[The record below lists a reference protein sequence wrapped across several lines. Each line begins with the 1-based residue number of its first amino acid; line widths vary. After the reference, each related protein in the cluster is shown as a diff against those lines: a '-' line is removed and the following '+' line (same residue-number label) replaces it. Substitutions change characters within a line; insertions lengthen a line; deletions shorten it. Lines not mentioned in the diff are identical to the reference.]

1 MRGLSL
7 LVHGGP
13 KAGKS
18 WLGDTTPAPRLV
30 LDAEA
35 GSRFTTSRKRDWNP
49 VMEAPPVADGTW
61 DTALVSVR
69 EYDVMKRAFEWLNSG
84 QHPFK
89 SVVMD
94 SISEIQQRC
103 VDNIAGVDPMQTQNW
118 GTLLREMSKLVR
130 GYRDLLTHP
139 TNPLEAVVLI
149 AMSRTVEGGRQV
161 PYVQGQLATTLP
173 YYIDVVGYITNSAD
187 EQGLPHRYLMIQ
199 TDPRWLTGERVGG
212 RLGPYIELRDN
223 YDETVSDMLDAVFG
237 ANGNAAM
244 AAPAEPSIHTTQ
256 TQHQ

>member
-1 MRGLSL
+1 VRGLSI

-35 GSRFTTSRKRDWNP
+35 GSRFTKSRKRDWDPLTEAVP
-49 VMEAPPVADGTW
+49 VYDGTW
-61 DTALVSVR
+61 DTVLVSVR
-69 EYDVMKRAFEWLNSG
+69 EYDVMKRVYEWLNSG
-84 QHPFK
+84 QHPFR

-103 VDNIAGVDPMQTQNW
+103 VDNIAGVEIMKTQDW

-139 TNPLEAVVLI
+139 TRPLEAVVII
-149 AMSRTVEGGRQV
+149 AMTRTVDGGRQV

-173 YYIDVVGYITNSAD
+173 YYIDVVGYITTSQD
-187 EQGLPHRYLMIQ
+187 EQSRTHRYLMIQ
-199 TDPRWLTGERVGG
+199 PDPRWLTGERVGG
-212 RLGPYIELRDN
+212 RLGTHVELFDN
-223 YDETVSDMLDAVFG
+223 YGDTVSDMLDLVFG
-237 ANGNAAM
+237 ANGSTS
-244 AAPAEPSIHTTQ
+244 AEPPINDSPALQ
-256 TQHQ
+256 

>member
-1 MRGLSL
+1 MRGLSV

-30 LDAEA
+30 LDAEG
-35 GSRFTTSRKRDWNP
+35 GSFFTRSRKREWDPLTETIP
-49 VMEAPPVADGTW
+49 VYDGTW
-61 DTALVSVR
+61 DTVIVQVR
-69 EYDVMKRAFEWLNSG
+69 EYDVMKRVYEWLNSG
-84 QHPFK
+84 MHPFR

-103 VDNIAGVDPMQTQNW
+103 VDNISGVEAMKTQDW

-139 TNPLEAVVLI
+139 TRPLEAVIII
-149 AMSRTVEGGRQV
+149 AMTRTVEGGRQV

-173 YYIDVVGYITNSAD
+173 YYIDVVGYVTTSLD
-187 EQGLPHRYLMIQ
+187 EQARPHRYLMIQ

-212 RLGPYIELRDN
+212 RLGTHVELLEN
-223 YDETVSDMLDAVFG
+223 YDNTVSDMLDLVFG
-237 ANGNAAM
+237 ANGATS
-244 AAPAEPSIHTTQ
+244 AEPPINDQ
-256 TQHQ
+256 PAPLQ